1 MNKVY
6 TIIFLLAFLLVP
18 DFVFA
23 QIDKKEDVS
32 FVVFGHIYPDYEA
45 LEKSV
50 EKVNQLKPD
59 FVVFNGDTLPNN
71 HQTEWEVILE
81 ITDKFSMPVYFVPG
95 NHDIEDRSDD
105 RQNFIEKIGPLYQ
118 SFELKNIN
126 FLFLNSSDVVAPIAT
141 YDILGTQLEWLKENF
156 KKDKQN
162 IVFVHHCLFYEDE
175 VDLCNNRGQTISES
189 NNWNFEVVP
198 FINSN
203 TLGVFVGD
211 VGSRQ
216 PYFAYQ
222 ENGIDYYGVGFSER
236 EYKFPQHFLHV
247 VVSEDDIVVNPI
259 AVHEDI
265 AGLNFKKIEE
275 RLPSYRENI
284 PRFSYERLRMIMIV
298 YLKKMRG
305 GSTLDEYNIEI
316 KYDDLQK
323 MNEGLNEIGDDMVF
337 EDDMKALVPAK
348 FYFDGKEY
356 NIEISYRG
364 LQDIHWNADKKSYS
378 IRFDKDKTFKGI
390 RKLNLILP
398 LDRKYFVE
406 YLNSYR
412 AKKFDLIYVDTKFI
426 NLRINGKLHGVYL
439 QQEGWSNEYL
449 DNIGKSSKG
458 KLFKTRDIRSD
469 FCKDREA
476 YYDCI
481 KSYTSLWELSAG
493 NEDGDEYDELKKLFE
508 IFSIEDNKSFA
519 EEVEKIVD
527 IEKFLKWNV
536 HYLLAQSYHQGI
548 SNLRLYF
555 DPESKRF
562 EPVVWDVNMD
572 MNHRHEN
579 IPSNIEQIDIKYNP
593 IVDRFL
599 SVPEFRHRR
608 NEILWEYISDKDNL
622 NDDISFYDEVY
633 KDTKLD
639 FYRDRLKRKSNFSFD
654 DDVERFRNNFINYF
668 NNLKNIFEQGS
679 YIVETKKYDEKI
691 ISIDIITESFVTN
704 ILDEI
709 SFGLSNDLDTESLFS
724 IYQDTNNN
732 KVFDTEDELL
742 ISSVTKDNKIV
753 FKDLDGVMYT
763 KYLLEKGVIE
773 SVTENRFFL
782 VSNNNILLSD
792 LVDINFVVL
801 NKHSQKEIKNFG
813 IR

>member
-50 EKVNQLKPD
+50 EKVNQLQPD

-298 YLKKMRG
+298 YLKKITALLFL
-305 GSTLDEYNIEI
+305 STLFFVGVSAY
-316 KYDDLQK
+316 
-323 MNEGLNEIGDDMVF
+323 F
-337 EDDMKALVPAK
+337 
-348 FYFDGKEY
+348 FY
-356 NIEISYRG
+356 R
-364 LQDIHWNADKKSYS
+364 
-378 IRFDKDKTFKGI
+378 
-390 RKLNLILP
+390 
-398 LDRKYFVE
+398 
-406 YLNSYR
+406 
-412 AKKFDLIYVDTKFI
+412 
-426 NLRINGKLHGVYL
+426 
-439 QQEGWSNEYL
+439 
-449 DNIGKSSKG
+449 
-458 KLFKTRDIRSD
+458 
-469 FCKDREA
+469 
-476 YYDCI
+476 
-481 KSYTSLWELSAG
+481 
-493 NEDGDEYDELKKLFE
+493 LKKKKRY
-508 IFSIEDNKSFA
+508 DNK
-519 EEVEKIVD
+519 
-527 IEKFLKWNV
+527 
-536 HYLLAQSYHQGI
+536 
-548 SNLRLYF
+548 
-555 DPESKRF
+555 
-562 EPVVWDVNMD
+562 
-572 MNHRHEN
+572 
-579 IPSNIEQIDIKYNP
+579 
-593 IVDRFL
+593 
-599 SVPEFRHRR
+599 
-608 NEILWEYISDKDNL
+608 
-622 NDDISFYDEVY
+622 
-633 KDTKLD
+633 
-639 FYRDRLKRKSNFSFD
+639 
-654 DDVERFRNNFINYF
+654 
-668 NNLKNIFEQGS
+668 
-679 YIVETKKYDEKI
+679 
-691 ISIDIITESFVTN
+691 
-704 ILDEI
+704 
-709 SFGLSNDLDTESLFS
+709 
-724 IYQDTNNN
+724 
-732 KVFDTEDELL
+732 
-742 ISSVTKDNKIV
+742 
-753 FKDLDGVMYT
+753 
-763 KYLLEKGVIE
+763 
-773 SVTENRFFL
+773 
-782 VSNNNILLSD
+782 
-792 LVDINFVVL
+792 
-801 NKHSQKEIKNFG
+801 
-813 IR
+813 